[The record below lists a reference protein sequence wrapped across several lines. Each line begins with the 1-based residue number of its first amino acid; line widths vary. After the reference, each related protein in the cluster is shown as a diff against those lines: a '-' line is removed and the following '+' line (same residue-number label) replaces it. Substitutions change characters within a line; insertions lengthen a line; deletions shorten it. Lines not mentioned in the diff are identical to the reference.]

1 VRRVLLVVVAALALG
16 GVVGA
21 LVLRD
26 PGYLLISYGGVA
38 VETSLWVALLV
49 LVVGVAVLRLLLRLL
64 FGIGR
69 GAAGVRSWRRARRD
83 RNARLQTF
91 RGLQSLAEW
100 RWADARKRLESGAA
114 HADAPLVNHVYA
126 AVAAHHLGDAAGRD
140 ELLAT
145 ARQSNGDAALAV
157 AATQAELL
165 HQAGDWHA
173 CLAALGNARRHAP
186 HNARLLALEA
196 DCYRH
201 LNDWQAV
208 IERLPELGKQR
219 ALPERALAALRREA
233 WLARIRQPGA
243 DPAELWRALPREQ
256 KRDPGLVA
264 GFARALLEADQA
276 AEAEPI
282 LRHAL
287 EHGWSAELVRL
298 YGLVGAAESR
308 SRALGHAEGWLK
320 KHPHDAELLL
330 ALGRICLGS
339 EQWAKGREYLEASL
353 KLRADPTVQG
363 ELGRLCLALGESDR
377 GGELAVQA
385 LRELPPLPLPGRGA

>member
-1 VRRVLLVVVAALALG
+1 VRRILLVLVAALALG
-16 GVVGA
+16 GLVGA

-26 PGYLLISYGGVA
+26 PGYLLISYGGFA
-38 VETSLWVALLV
+38 VETSLWVAVLV
-49 LVVGVAVLRLLLRLL
+49 LAVGLIVLRLLLRLV

-69 GAAGVRSWRRARRD
+69 GAAGLRSWRRDRRD
-83 RNARLQTF
+83 RAARLQTL

-114 HADAPLVNHVYA
+114 HADAPLVNHVFA
-126 AVAAHHLGDAAGRD
+126 ALAAHHLGDAAGRD
-140 ELLAT
+140 ELLAA
-145 ARQSNGDAALAV
+145 ARESSDDSALAV

-165 HQAGDWHA
+165 HQAGDWHG
-173 CLAALGNARRHAP
+173 CLAALGNARRHTP
-186 HNARLLALEA
+186 HNPRLLALEA

-201 LNDWQAV
+201 LGDWQAV
-208 IERLPELGKQR
+208 IERVPELGKQK

-233 WLARIRQPGA
+233 WLARVRQPGV
-243 DPAELWRALPREQ
+243 DPAELWRDLLRDE

-264 GFARALLEADQA
+264 GFARAFLAADRA
-276 AEAEPI
+276 AEAEPL

-287 EHGWSAELVRL
+287 DHGWSEELVRL
-298 YGLVGAAESR
+298 YGLAGAAASG
-308 SRALGHAEGWLK
+308 SRALSHAEGWLK

-339 EQWAKGREYLEASL
+339 EQWAKAREYLEASL
-353 KLRADPTVQG
+353 KLRADAAVQG